1 MRTDGTEFVQLV
13 EAGSQQ
19 IVGALRRAAVDGLDV
34 EGLTDVLKVAFS
46 CRNQVDAAVTGAIG
60 ALDRTAEKAPHGEV
74 TATVFGL
81 SRDRAADQERSG
93 LMTSSPRMRA

>member
-19 IVGALRRAAVDGLDV
+19 IVGALRRAAAEGLDV

-46 CRNQVDAAVTGAIG
+46 CRNQVDAAVTSAIG
-60 ALDRTAEKAPHGEV
+60 ALHQAAERAPTA
-74 TATVFGL
+74 
-81 SRDRAADQERSG
+81 R
-93 LMTSSPRMRA
+93 